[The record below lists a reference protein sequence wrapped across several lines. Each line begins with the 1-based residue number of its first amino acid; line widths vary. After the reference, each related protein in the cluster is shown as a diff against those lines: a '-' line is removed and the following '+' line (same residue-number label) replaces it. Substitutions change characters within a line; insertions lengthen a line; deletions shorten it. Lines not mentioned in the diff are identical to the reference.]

1 MRRYAQVSG
10 TFFAVIAVAH
20 LVRVLMGWPLQ
31 LADLTIPAW
40 ASIGGFLF
48 TAGFAL
54 WAFRTAKSVANTR

>member
-20 LVRVLMGWPLQ
+20 LVRVLMGWPLR
-31 LADLTIPAW
+31 LAELTVPAW
-40 ASIGGFLF
+40 ASIGGFLL

-54 WAFRTAKSVANTR
+54 WAFRTAKSVA